1 MTTHAIALPRERP
14 YGLYA
19 ISFGFFLVLLD
30 TTALNVATASIER
43 ELGSTISGLQ
53 WIVNSY
59 TIVFASL
66 VLSAGAL
73 GDRYGAKRLY
83 QFGLALFTVM
93 SLLCA
98 LSPSVGILI
107 VLRML
112 QGLGAAI
119 MLPASLALL
128 SHLYP
133 SPSARARAVSIWASV
148 VSLGFAAG
156 PALGGALT
164 YWFGW
169 RSIFL
174 INVPVGVVAML
185 MVRAFVDE
193 TRMKDA
199 RRIDW
204 MGQGALALSL
214 FALTYALIEAG
225 RSGWTAPRIVA
236 AFVATVLLVALFGV
250 VERKSTSPVLPRLL
264 FGHSAFSVCIAVGV
278 TVNFGMY
285 GTLFIESLYL
295 QSARHLTALGAGLTI
310 LPFTILPTITTRAID
325 KFDGMMHFKPR
336 LVTGHVIGIVGAAVM
351 AVSLW
356 TPGSAAI
363 LIGLGL
369 LGIAMGYI
377 MPAMTTGVLTSSP
390 PEMSGRASGILNA
403 GRQVGGSLGV
413 AMMGTLV
420 QMQHVRGMLISF
432 ALVLVGFLVMALVSA
447 RAIRLERGRNITA
460 IPVTTRG

>member
-1 MTTHAIALPRERP
+1 MTTHALTLPRERP

-43 ELGSTISGLQ
+43 ELASTISGLQ

-83 QFGLALFTVM
+83 QIGLFLFTVM
-93 SLLCA
+93 SLFCA
-98 LSPSVGILI
+98 LSPSVGALI

-133 SPSARARAVSIWASV
+133 GAAERARAVSLWASV

-185 MVRAFVDE
+185 MIRAFVEE
-193 TRMKDA
+193 TRITDA

-204 MGQGALALSL
+204 VGQGALALSL

-225 RSGWTAPRIVA
+225 RSGWLAPHILA
-236 AFVATVLLVALFGV
+236 AFATTVLLVALFV
-250 VERKSTSPVLPRLL
+250 AIERRSASPVLPRLL
-264 FGHSAFSVCIAVGV
+264 FGRSAFSVCIAVGV
-278 TVNFGMY
+278 MVNFGMY

-295 QSARHLTALGAGLTI
+295 QSARHLSPLAAGLMI
-310 LPFTILPTITTRAID
+310 LPFTVLPTITTRAID
-325 KFDGMMHFKPR
+325 RFDATMHFKPR

-351 AVSLW
+351 ALSLW
-356 TPGSAAI
+356 TSGSTAI
-363 LIGLGL
+363 LVGLGL

-377 MPAMTTGVLTSSP
+377 MPAMTTGVLTSSSA
-390 PEMSGRASGILNA
+390 EMSGRASGILNA
-403 GRQVGGSLGV
+403 GRQVGGSIGV

-420 QMQHVRGMLISF
+420 QMQHGRGMLISF
-432 ALVLVGFLVMALVSA
+432 ALVLLGFLVMAVVSA
-447 RAIRLERGRNITA
+447 RAISFA
-460 IPVTTRG
+460 PVKGGH

>member
-1 MTTHAIALPRERP
+1 MTTHAISRPRERP

-83 QFGLALFTVM
+83 QIGLFLFTAM
-93 SLLCA
+93 SLFCS

-107 VLRML
+107 LLRML

-133 SPSARARAVSIWASV
+133 GAVARARAVSVWASV

-174 INVPVGVVAML
+174 INVPVGIVAML
-185 MVRAFVDE
+185 MIRAFVEE
-193 TRMKDA
+193 TTVTDG

-204 MGQGALALSL
+204 TGQGALALSL

-225 RSGWTAPRIVA
+225 RSGWTAPLIIA
-236 AFVATVLLVALFGV
+236 AFATAVLLAVLFAMI
-250 VERKSTSPVLPRLL
+250 ERKSASPVLPRLL
-264 FGHSAFSVCIAVGV
+264 FERSAFSVCIAVGIV
-278 TVNFGMY
+278 VNFGMY

-295 QSARHLTALGAGLTI
+295 QSARHLSALAAGLMI
-310 LPFTILPTITTRAID
+310 LPFTVFPTITTRAID
-325 KFDGMMHFKPR
+325 RFDGTMHFKPR
-336 LVTGHVIGIVGAAVM
+336 LVTGHVIGVAGAVVM
-351 AVSLW
+351 ALSLW
-356 TPGSAAI
+356 APGSAAI

-390 PEMSGRASGILNA
+390 AEMSGRASGILNA
-403 GRQVGGSLGV
+403 GRQVGGSIGV

-420 QMQHVRGMLISF
+420 QMQRASGMLISF
-432 ALVLVGFLVMALVSA
+432 ALVFIGFVSMALASA
-447 RAIRLERGRNITA
+447 RVIRMERGR
-460 IPVTTRG
+460 

>member
-1 MTTHAIALPRERP
+1 MTTHVMPLPRERP

-83 QFGLALFTVM
+83 QIGLLLFTAM

-98 LSPSVGILI
+98 LSPSVGVLI

-112 QGLGAAI
+112 QGLRAAI

-133 SPSARARAVSIWASV
+133 GAAARARAVSVWASV

-174 INVPVGVVAML
+174 INVPIGVVAML
-185 MVRAFVDE
+185 MIRAFVEE
-193 TRMKDA
+193 TTVTDA

-204 MGQGALALSL
+204 AGQGALALSL

-225 RSGWTAPRIVA
+225 RSGWTAPRIIA
-236 AFVATVLLVALFGV
+236 AFATAVLLALLFAAF
-250 VERKSTSPVLPRLL
+250 ERKSVSPVLPRLL
-264 FGHSAFSVCIAVGV
+264 FSRPAFSVCIAIGIVL
-278 TVNFGMY
+278 NFGMY

-295 QSARHLTALGAGLTI
+295 QSARHLSALAAGLMI
-310 LPFTILPTITTRAID
+310 LPFTVIPTITTRAID
-325 KFDGMMHFKPR
+325 RFDGTMHFKPR
-336 LVTGHVIGIVGAAVM
+336 LVVGHVVGIAGAAVM
-351 AVSLW
+351 ALSLW
-356 TPGSAAI
+356 TSGSAPI
-363 LIGLGL
+363 LVGLGL

-390 PEMSGRASGILNA
+390 AEMSGRASGILNA

-420 QMQHVRGMLISF
+420 QMQHGRGMLLSF
-432 ALVLVGFLVMALVSA
+432 ALVLAGFLCMTVVSA
-447 RAIRLERGRNITA
+447 RAIQLKH
-460 IPVTTRG
+460 VSS